1 MWCIANPLA
10 KSDRLAADIKDL
22 CTKVNCSS
30 IEEGGSCYEPNQL
43 SNHASVVFNLYF
55 KAHES
60 KGSACDFGGDALI
73 TFTDPCELQ
82 TNIMQFSTII

>member
-1 MWCIANPLA
+1 M
-10 KSDRLAADIKDL
+10 
-22 CTKVNCSS
+22 
-30 IEEGGSCYEPNQL
+30 
-43 SNHASVVFNLYF
+43 VFNLYF

-82 TNIMQFSTII
+82 TNIVQFSTII